1 MGGGNWDNVYNGM
14 TNNID
19 SNIKNMADTS
29 EEYQPHEGGQSADGG
44 EEQQGEEDQGN
55 QQV

>member
-1 MGGGNWDNVYNGM
+1 LGGGNWDNVYNGM